1 MEFDNIELM
10 TKPNPTPKPTQP
22 KNKPELASE
31 GAIFDAVLDDS
42 TVEQHTDLND
52 SLEVVVE
59 EVVAEPEVVEEPK
72 PVVKK
77 SSSSAPAS
85 EYAVVSGEGT
95 DTVSVSKAIYKN
107 IHQKKSLT
115 VHHIQRRLNEWGYKE
130 AFLDK
135 DGFYGDLTKSA
146 MEKFQADKNLN
157 VTGLADYET
166 LVALFENDNNVVV
179 TH

>member
-1 MEFDNIELM
+1 M

-42 TVEQHTDLND
+42 TVEQHTELND

-59 EVVAEPEVVEEPK
+59 EVVAEPEVVVVVEEPK

-85 EYAVVSGEGT
+85 EYAVVSNE
-95 DTVSVSKAIYKN
+95 DKDVVSVAKAIYKN
-107 IHQKKSLT
+107 IYQKKSLT

-135 DGFYGDLTKSA
+135 DGFYGDLTKGA
-146 MEKFQADKNLN
+146 MEKFQSDKNLN

-166 LVALFENDNNVVV
+166 LVALFENDSNVVV